1 MEVGNFYKVNEN
13 SNTLIANRT
22 VQIIAISVDKVFYK
36 YIDGLTFCSSC
47 AFSDFKY
54 CTEILS
60 SLERELL

>member
-22 VQIIAISVDKVFYK
+22 VQITAISVDKVFYK
-36 YIDGLTFCSSC
+36 YIDGLVFFSSC
-47 AFSDFKY
+47 TLNEFNY
-54 CTEILS
+54 CTEVLS